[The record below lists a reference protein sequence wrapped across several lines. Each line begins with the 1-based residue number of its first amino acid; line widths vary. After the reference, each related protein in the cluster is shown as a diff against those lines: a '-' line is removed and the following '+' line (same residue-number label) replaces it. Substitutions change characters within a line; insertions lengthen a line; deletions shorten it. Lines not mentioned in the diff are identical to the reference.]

1 MISYNDIKQIFYA
14 ISWTPMETTRQY
26 SWEMVK
32 MVKIFVMQPMNLCIN
47 FLKKKFLDGS
57 GLCSYYHHE
66 KQKIFAI
73 KQIFLDAMESAKLQI
88 C

>member
-47 FLKKKFLDGS
+47 FLKKNSWMDPG
-57 GLCSYYHHE
+57 
-66 KQKIFAI
+66 FAATI
-73 KQIFLDAMESAKLQI
+73 IMKNRKYSL
-88 C
+88 

>member
-1 MISYNDIKQIFYA
+1 MLVISYNDIKQIFYA

-47 FLKKKFLDGS
+47 FLKKKIPGW
-57 GLCSYYHHE
+57 
-66 KQKIFAI
+66 IRA
-73 KQIFLDAMESAKLQI
+73 LQLLSS
-88 C
+88 